1 MKTKPISAF
10 LCIFLLVFASLG
22 ISAEAKDDTVARVQ
36 ALADGIVSYKS
47 ENSDEVQEWIN
58 GELTEKAGI
67 SSEWY
72 ILSLA
77 QSGAYGFS
85 SYENALLDYL
95 SKNDVGSA
103 SSILK
108 YALCLSAVGSDSE
121 YISFALSDSVGEQG
135 IMSYVFG
142 LHLLN
147 NGYVCGGFTAEQIT
161 DLLLSLQN
169 SDGGWGVAGTA
180 SDVDVT
186 AMTLQAIAPYYTKN
200 DNVKNAVDGAL
211 SLLSE
216 RQLSDGDF
224 SSYGTANPES
234 TAQVVI
240 ALCSLGID
248 PAADA
253 RFIKNGS
260 TLFDGMEKYLLPDG
274 SFCHK
279 LNGDTSGTATVQA
292 LTAYVSYLR
301 LCEGKAGLYILDKAS
316 PETVKPFIT
325 ETEVQTT
332 EKSESFSASAD
343 VKPETEADAPSY
355 KLYVSLAILAVCG
368 TVCVVLIILKKRSLK
383 NIAAVVIISAL
394 CITAVYLTDIK
405 SADDYYG
412 AEITKENAIGTVT
425 LTIRC
430 DNAAGK
436 DSSEYIPQDG
446 VILDTAEIEI
456 EDGDTVYTVLTQ
468 AARKYGIQLENNGS
482 ADMAYIA
489 GINYLYERDFGELSG
504 WIYLVN
510 GSTPSVGCSEYV
522 LSDGDRVEWHYTL
535 ELGNDIK

>member
-1 MKTKPISAF
+1 MKTKLLSAF
-10 LCIFLLVFASLG
+10 LCIFLLASASLG
-22 ISAEAKDDTVARVQ
+22 ISAEAKNDTVARVQ

-47 ENSDEVQEWIN
+47 ENSDGVQEWIN

-72 ILSLA
+72 ILSLS
-77 QSGAYGFS
+77 QNGAYDFS

-95 SKNDVGSA
+95 SENDVGSA
-103 SSILK
+103 SSRLK

-121 YISFALSDSVGEQG
+121 YISFALSRSVGEQG
-135 IMSYVFG
+135 IMSYIFG

-147 NGYVCGGFTAEQIT
+147 NGYGCDRFTAEQIT

-169 SDGGWGVAGTA
+169 PDGGWGVAGTA

-186 AMTLQAIAPYYTKN
+186 AMTLQALAPHYTKN
-200 DNVKNAVDGAL
+200 ENVKNAVDNAL

-224 SSYGTANPES
+224 SSYGTPNPES

-240 ALCSLGID
+240 ALCALGIAPD
-248 PAADA
+248 SDT

-292 LTAYVSYLR
+292 LTAYVAYLR
-301 LCEGKAGLYILDKAS
+301 LNEGKASLYILDRAS
-316 PETVKPFIT
+316 PESAKRFTA
-325 ETEVQTT
+325 ESEAQTA
-332 EKSESFSASAD
+332 EKSDIASVSED
-343 VKPETEADAPSY
+343 IKNETDTPSY
-355 KLYVSLAILAVCG
+355 KLYASLAILAVCG
-368 TVCVVLIILKKRSLK
+368 IVCVILIILKKRSFK
-383 NIAAVVIISAL
+383 NIVAVIIITAI
-394 CITAVYLTDIK
+394 CITAVCLTDIK
-405 SADDYYG
+405 SSNDYYG

-430 DNAAGK
+430 DNAVGN
-436 DSSEYIPQDG
+436 DGSEYIPQDG
-446 VILDTAEIEI
+446 VILDTSEIEI
-456 EDGDTVYTVLTQ
+456 ENGDTVYTVLTQ

-510 GSTPSVGCSEYV
+510 GSAPSVGCSEYV